1 MIRKLMVVSAMLA
14 GLFAVS
20 TATPASAAPVDYAG
34 CVVSLSPNIL
44 QAGDAVQ
51 VTGSGFQPGVSTN
64 IVFDRFLPAQQTLGS
79 VTPDAAGSFV
89 ATVTVPANASAGLH
103 SITVNCSSSSAA
115 GFATSILLV
124 GSPGGGTTGGTAGG
138 TTGGATTTAAP
149 GNTLAQ
155 LFLSATVVQRL
166 ELFTATVTGAR
177 PGSTVEFA
185 QLSTRV
191 VVGTAVADVNGVA
204 KLQMSF
210 PANAELGDHQV
221 EARGID
227 KDGDAFDLFKPI
239 KVVAP
244 KASGAF
250 PTTGADSGP
259 MALAGLGAVALG
271 AVLVAMARRRKHATT
286 TA

>member
-14 GLFAVS
+14 GLLSVS
-20 TATPASAAPVDYAG
+20 TAAPASAAPVDYAG
-34 CVVSLSPNIL
+34 CVITLDPNIL
-44 QAGDAVQ
+44 QPGADVQ
-51 VTGSGFQPGVSTN
+51 VTGSGFQPGLSTN
-64 IVFDRFLPAQQTLGS
+64 IVFDRFLPAQATLGS
-79 VTPDAAGSFV
+79 VVPDASGAFV
-89 ATVTVPANASAGLH
+89 ATVTVPANAGPGLH
-103 SITVNCSSSSAA
+103 SITANCSADSDA

-124 GSPGGGTTGGTAGG
+124 GTAGGGGTTGGTTGGTAGG
-138 TTGGATTTAAP
+138 ATGGTT
-149 GNTLAQ
+149 NTIAQ
-155 LFLSATVVQRL
+155 LFLSASVVERL

-191 VVGTAVADVNGVA
+191 VVGTAVADANGVA
-204 KLQMSF
+204 KLQMAF
-210 PANAELGDHQV
+210 PNSAELGNHQV

-227 KDGDAFDLFKPI
+227 KDGDAFDLFAPI
-239 KVVAP
+239 KVVAA

-250 PTTGADSGP
+250 PRTGTDSGP

-286 TA
+286 PA